1 VLAAMM
7 IVYVVV
13 RAKVAPENAPVDPDR
28 FTWRERIVA
37 IGRISPAL
45 LLILLVLGSIYTG
58 IATPTEAAAVGA
70 LAAFAVTGAI
80 YHKLGWPNLKR
91 IFVSTAQVTAAVLA
105 IVGAAFVFTQML
117 VLARVPDAF
126 TEFIVGLD
134 VPATVIIIGIML
146 VLVVL
151 GCLVDAAS
159 LLLVV
164 TPILVPA
171 IEELGYDPLWF
182 GVLLVVNLE
191 IAVITPPVGLN
202 LYTMKSVVPEL
213 DLADIFR
220 GIAPYVA
227 IEILLL
233 AIMIA
238 FPQLATWLPGLLS

>member
-1 VLAAMM
+1 MM
-7 IVYVVV
+7 IVYIVV
-13 RAKVAPENAPVDPDR
+13 RAKVAPGNAPVDPDR
-28 FTWRERIVA
+28 FTWRERLVA

-58 IATPTEAAAVGA
+58 LATPTEAAAVGA
-70 LAAFAVTGAI
+70 LAAFVVTGAI

-91 IFVSTAQVTAAVLA
+91 IFVSTAQVTAAILA

-134 VPATVIIIGIML
+134 IPPTVILIGIML
-146 VLVVL
+146 VLVLL

-182 GVLLVVNLE
+182 GVLLVVTLE

-213 DLADIFR
+213 DLGDIFR

-227 IEILLL
+227 IEGLLL
-233 AIMIA
+233 LLMIA